1 MLYKTKEP
9 PLITINHNGDLQY
22 HFKKLK
28 IVGNNYNEDVV
39 VIVED

>member
-9 PLITINHNGDLQY
+9 PLITTNYEGKIQY

-28 IVGNNYNEDVV
+28 KIGNNYNEDI
-39 VIVED
+39 VIIEDD